1 MATRQ
6 ENNRETLYLVY
17 LRGPSTD
24 LSAVAGAVELDDGL
38 YLVSS
43 SETRSRLYH
52 AVKRRHAP
60 DKLLVAPLAAL
71 PKFKGLKQGALKGAR
86 LLAG

>member
-1 MATRQ
+1 MAAEPQDDRDTI
-6 ENNRETLYLVY
+6 YLVY
-17 LRGPSTD
+17 LRGPATD
-24 LSAVAGAVELDDGL
+24 LSGVAGAVELDDGL

-43 SETRSRLYH
+43 RLTRSRLYH

-60 DKLLVAPLAAL
+60 DKLLVAPLAEL
-71 PKFKGLKQGALKGAR
+71 PKFKGLKEGATKRAR